1 MSCEC
6 SQLPDVVKLDEDS
19 AIGRFDELE
28 TGDWERLVRCP
39 RCGQLWSV
47 DKPDGYTRSFA
58 IKMPRREGWRE
69 FDTTPLRR
77 QYLVQSRGGLTDE
90 NCIWLGCEQRRVRG
104 GVVYCADHLY
114 ETGARE

>member
-1 MSCEC
+1 M
-6 SQLPDVVKLDEDS
+6 KLDDHP

-28 TGDWERLVRCP
+28 SGDWVRLVHCR

-47 DKPDGYTRSFA
+47 DEWDKYQTQFA
-58 IKMPRREGWRE
+58 VRIPQREGWQE

-77 QYLVQSRGGLTDE
+77 QYLIQSRGGLTDE
-90 NCIWLGCEQRRVRG
+90 RCIWQSCEQRRVR

-114 ETGARE
+114 QTGARE